1 MKAYLFIVVVT
12 LFESTSILCA
22 DEGHH
27 ELKASV
33 QSIIQVFQSHN
44 QDFVD
49 NLQPLVPKIFE
60 VARAEL
66 DVSLGL
72 MNVSVEVAESFV
84 KLQDELSTYSKN
96 FYRIMK
102 EIDPENHPIKLQLC
116 VDTIQAVM
124 SKRKKMLEATDDDE
138 DLVEEFKAAFQKEL
152 ILISDVLFHNLY
164 NEFDPKKGL
173 FQMFAARSHEHPV
186 ETAEFIHGCLQIL
199 TQLTVLETNYV
210 DLMIDT
216 EDAVTAFRGRTEKR
230 WEKVLHVAMQI
241 IKRQKSI
248 DMVFEQIKADQR
260 RFHKVWKSL
269 SNCEFARQAQSYF
282 KSKYP
287 KYNFLVISYSPVTG
301 FNDHTI
307 TRCVPGIF
315 HLFRREERNSIILL
329 IPNQFGGTGFSD
341 WARNMLDRVP
351 MQIRAKKSHVA
362 ETVSKEIE
370 KQVGE
375 CRFAFTLVLT
385 MRASVCAAGPHE
397 FYLESMKTA
406 EVCKTLF
413 CWSKHRYP
421 QRVLVVGRNT
431 KST

>member
-1 MKAYLFIVVVT
+1 MKENLFIFVVT
-12 LFESTSILCA
+12 LLQSTSILCA
-22 DEGHH
+22 DEGYH

-33 QSIIQVFQSHN
+33 QSIIQVFHN
-44 QDFVD
+44 HDQDFVE
-49 NLQPLVPKIFE
+49 NLKPLVPKIFE
-60 VARAEL
+60 VPKAEL

-84 KLQDELSTYSKN
+84 KLQDELSTYSKT
-96 FYRIMK
+96 FSKIMK
-102 EIDPENHPIKLQLC
+102 EIDAESHPIKLQRC
-116 VDTIQAVM
+116 VDAIQAVM
-124 SKRKKMLEATDDDE
+124 SKRKKMLEANDDNE

-152 ILISDVLFHNLY
+152 ILISDVLFDNLY
-164 NEFDPKKGL
+164 NKFDSKKGL

-186 ETAEFIHGCLQIL
+186 ETAEFVHGCLQIL

-216 EDAVTAFRGRTEKR
+216 EDAVTAFRGRAEKR
-230 WEKVLHVAMQI
+230 WEKVLHVAMQV

-248 DMVFEQIKADQR
+248 DMVFKQIKADQR

-269 SNCEFARQAQSYF
+269 SNCEFARQTQSYF
-282 KSKYP
+282 NSKYP

-307 TRCVPGIF
+307 TGCVPGIF
-315 HLFRREERNSIILL
+315 YLFRLEERNSIVLL
-329 IPNQFGGTGFSD
+329 IPNHFGGAGFSN

-351 MQIRAKKSHVA
+351 MEIRAKKSHVA

-370 KQVGE
+370 KQVGK

-385 MRASVCAAGPHE
+385 MRAAVCAAGSHE

-406 EVCKTLF
+406 KVCKTLF

-421 QRVLVVGRNT
+421 QRVFVAGRNT
-431 KST
+431 RST